1 MYVMDLPCGSVVENL
16 LTNIGDMGSISRLG
30 GSPGEGNGLS
40 TPVFLPGISHG
51 QRSLVSYS
59 PRGHK
64 RVGHSLAT
72 QQHICIY
79 KHIHY
84 IFFIHSSVRGHLGC
98 LHVLAVVNSA
108 AMNTEVN
115 VYFWIINRSFL
126 FYECVSR
133 DGIVVLY
140 SNSIFKFL
148 VKLHFFL
155 HCGFINLHFHQCC
168 MNVPFLHTLSSIYY
182 L

>member
-1 MYVMDLPCGSVVENL
+1 MALFHSFLWVSNISLYVCIYVMDFLCGSVVESL
-16 LTNIGDMGSISRLG
+16 LANIGDMGSISSLG
-30 GSPGEGNGLS
+30 GFPRRRKWPF
-40 TPVFLPGISHG
+40 TPVFFPGKSHE

-72 QQHICIY
+72 QQHICIF

-84 IFFIHSSVRGHLGC
+84 IIFIYSSVSGHLGG

-115 VYFWIINRSFL
+115 VYF
-126 FYECVSR
+126 
-133 DGIVVLY
+133 
-140 SNSIFKFL
+140 
-148 VKLHFFL
+148 
-155 HCGFINLHFHQCC
+155 
-168 MNVPFLHTLSSIYY
+168 
-182 L
+182 